1 MKLTFREI
9 LNFNKHYF
17 NKNKTP
23 HEVTHNYIIYSILKK
38 LEEEES

>member
-9 LNFNKHYF
+9 LNFNKHYL
-17 NKNKTP
+17 NKTP